1 MVSSNDKDS
10 NPGGKKSEDAKPS
23 ADPKQAAPVAGAKPG
38 SGPNPGAAAKPE
50 ASAKPGGAA
59 NPAAA
64 PKPAAASK
72 SESGKPE
79 TASSKP
85 AGPTRTG
92 TTVPETAKSAAPPKA
107 GTGDGK
113 PSKADEGKKAEP
125 VKGAATMG
133 AGRDSTATKSASP
146 QPAGSAAGGDKPG
159 KTADKKAAAGGTSG
173 SSGAKPGASGSGGG
187 TPPTVPPATAEKRGG
202 GFVPGLVGGIAAA
215 VVGFGAAQFLDVD
228 WVKMSGG
235 QDPVATQLAEQNTAI
250 TGQSQ
255 SIATLESRLEAIS
268 QAVASPDLSSME
280 KTITDLASQVES
292 EVGSL
297 SSGIVTQ
304 LGQVTET
311 LSGLSDAVGTIET
324 RLTGVDGS
332 LSDLEGGLKGVTDQL
347 GTVETS
353 LSGVD
358 DRLVAVEKRPMV
370 ESSETAKS
378 TFDAYEREV
387 QRLTDELSKQQEE
400 SAATAKRMAELAS
413 LTEQQITAVQEEAA
427 ARLASMQAE
436 ASSQIDANQAETD
449 AKVQEAQSTAQS
461 ASVTAALISLE
472 KSLEEGTPY
481 ADALATIG
489 GSAEVPDALS
499 AEADN
504 GVQTLMQLRDSYP
517 QAARA
522 ALEASIRETS
532 QSADPVGKLAAF
544 FRHQTGA
551 RSLAPKEGD
560 HADAVLSRAEA
571 SVDSG
576 DIPAALAELDALPE
590 NGQAAMSDWTSAATA
605 RVEAVAAAATLVASM
620 QTN

>member
-1 MVSSNDKDS
+1 MVSSNDKGN
-10 NPGGKKSEDAKPS
+10 NPGGKKPEDAKSS
-23 ADPKQAAPVAGAKPG
+23 AKPDSSAPVAGAKPG
-38 SGPNPGAAAKPE
+38 SGPSQGATAGPGTGTKPAAVSKPDAATSGTAPSKPGPAKPVTTEATKTGTPVPATGKSAGPSKAGTDDSKPPKAEAGKDAAKKDT
-50 ASAKPGGAA
+50 AKAVGAQGA
-59 NPAAA
+59 DRGS
-64 PKPAAASK
+64 AAASK
-72 SESGKPE
+72 SPDPQGVGS
-79 TASSKP
+79 
-85 AGPTRTG
+85 
-92 TTVPETAKSAAPPKA
+92 SAA
-107 GTGDGK
+107 
-113 PSKADEGKKAEP
+113 
-125 VKGAATMG
+125 AAT
-133 AGRDSTATKSASP
+133 
-146 QPAGSAAGGDKPG
+146 PG
-159 KTADKKAAAGGTSG
+159 KTADKKTATTGTPAST
-173 SSGAKPGASGSGGG
+173 SGASGSGGK
-187 TPPTVPPATAEKRGG
+187 TPPPVPPAAAEKRGG
-202 GFVPGLVGGIAAA
+202 GFVPGMVGGIAAA

-228 WVKMSGG
+228 WVKLRGG
-235 QDPVATQLAEQNTAI
+235 QDPVAAQLAEQNTAI

-255 SIATLESRLEAIS
+255 SIATLESRLEEIS
-268 QAVASPDLSSME
+268 AAVASPDLSSME
-280 KTITDLASQVES
+280 TTISGLAEKVES

-311 LSGLSDAVGTIET
+311 LSSLSDAVGTIET

-347 GTVETS
+347 GTVEES

-387 QRLTDELSKQQEE
+387 QRLTEELSAQQEE

-427 ARLASMQAE
+427 ARLAAMQAE
-436 ASSQIDANQAETD
+436 ASSQITETQAQTD

-489 GSAEVPDALS
+489 ETADVPDALS
-499 AEADN
+499 AQADS

-517 QAARA
+517 EAARA

-532 QSADPVGKLAAF
+532 QSADPVGKLTAF

-560 HADAVLSRAEA
+560 DADAVLSRAEA

-576 DIPAALAELDALPE
+576 DIPAALAELGALPE
-590 NGQAAMSDWTSAATA
+590 GGQSAMSDWTSAATA
-605 RVEAVAAAATLVASM
+605 RVEAVAAAATLVASL